1 MSLGTNLGDKEKNLR
16 DAVHKIEEQ
25 IGKVISLSAFYMT
38 APWGFESDNSF
49 LNAAVCIET
58 ELLPLEV
65 LQKTQEIE
73 RELGRTHK
81 STGGVYSDRL
91 IDIDLLMY
99 DDLILSATSPSGAEL
114 NLPHPLMA
122 ERDFVMKHTISFLAK
137 PSTSFSWFSLRGMIG
152 LPVTLKTITF
162 PVCSA
167 CGAFP
172 FIISMMTSSFSELYS
187 AQYFS
192 SLVIF
197 SSKAHISSSSPSTLM
212 TLPRATIRSFGYKAL
227 INCMLALFTP

>member
-99 DDLILSATSPSGAEL
+99 DDLILSATSSSGAEL

-122 ERDFVMKHTISFLAK
+122 ERDFVMRPMAEIAPELVHPVLGKTM
-137 PSTSFSWFSLRGMIG
+137 SLLLSLLIG
-152 LPVTLKTITF
+152 DKL
-162 PVCSA
+162 
-167 CGAFP
+167 
-172 FIISMMTSSFSELYS
+172 
-187 AQYFS
+187 
-192 SLVIF
+192 
-197 SSKAHISSSSPSTLM
+197 
-212 TLPRATIRSFGYKAL
+212 R
-227 INCMLALFTP
+227 

>member
-1 MSLGTNLGDKEKNLR
+1 MKICPKCHEEVEDSFEICWNCNYSFPDDKIL
-16 DAVHKIEEQ
+16 D
-25 IGKVISLSAFYMT
+25 LSAVEEADDSGRSIDCLRCQVKMIYSGKYEFHEGMNTGVFGNLFELFQNREAFDLYVT

-122 ERDFVMKHTISFLAK
+122 ERDFVMKPMAEIAPELVHPVLGKTM
-137 PSTSFSWFSLRGMIG
+137 SLLLSLLIG
-152 LPVTLKTITF
+152 DKLRCI
-162 PVCSA
+162 
-167 CGAFP
+167 
-172 FIISMMTSSFSELYS
+172 
-187 AQYFS
+187 
-192 SLVIF
+192 
-197 SSKAHISSSSPSTLM
+197 
-212 TLPRATIRSFGYKAL
+212 
-227 INCMLALFTP
+227 

>member
-49 LNAAVCIET
+49 LNAAACIET

-114 NLPHPLMA
+114 ILPHPLMA
-122 ERDFVMKHTISFLAK
+122 ERDFVMKPMAEIAPELVHPVLGKTM
-137 PSTSFSWFSLRGMIG
+137 SLLLSLLIG
-152 LPVTLKTITF
+152 DKL
-162 PVCSA
+162 
-167 CGAFP
+167 
-172 FIISMMTSSFSELYS
+172 
-187 AQYFS
+187 
-192 SLVIF
+192 
-197 SSKAHISSSSPSTLM
+197 
-212 TLPRATIRSFGYKAL
+212 R
-227 INCMLALFTP
+227 

>member
-49 LNAAVCIET
+49 LNAAACIET

-122 ERDFVMKHTISFLAK
+122 ERDFVMKPMAEIAPELVHPVLGKTMSVLICLLIGDI
-137 PSTSFSWFSLRGMIG
+137 LR
-152 LPVTLKTITF
+152 
-162 PVCSA
+162 
-167 CGAFP
+167 
-172 FIISMMTSSFSELYS
+172 
-187 AQYFS
+187 
-192 SLVIF
+192 
-197 SSKAHISSSSPSTLM
+197 
-212 TLPRATIRSFGYKAL
+212 
-227 INCMLALFTP
+227 